1 MYVLL
6 KAGEQSK
13 RAIASIT
20 ISALTA
26 GFSGATISF
35 E

>member
-1 MYVLL
+1 MYVLM
-6 KAGEQSK
+6 KAKEKSK
-13 RAIASIT
+13 LAIASVA

>member
-6 KAGEQSK
+6 KAKKKSK
-13 RAIASIT
+13 LAIASII
-20 ISALTA
+20 ISAMTA
-26 GFSGATISF
+26 GLSGATISF

>member
-6 KAGEQSK
+6 KAEQKSK
-13 RAIASIT
+13 QAIASIA

-26 GFSGATISF
+26 GMSGATISF

>member
-6 KAGEQSK
+6 KTKEKSK
-13 RAIASIT
+13 LAIASII

-26 GFSGATISF
+26 GVSGATISF